1 VSSTRKVAAKPS
13 KALQQLSFRN
23 KMLRGVVWVFLAV
36 FVLSVVGVAVVT
48 LDRPSLAGR
57 NFHGRRAVGRSA

>member
-1 VSSTRKVAAKPS
+1 MGSDGSPPRELVVSSTRKVAAKPS
-13 KALQQLSFRN
+13 KRSQQLSFRN

-48 LDRPSLAGR
+48 STAHR
-57 NFHGRRAVGRSA
+57 